1 MVKHPFLEIH
11 SGRSS
16 RWYFCFVSGL
26 LKKIENNYRNLIQQH
41 DIKSR
46 IRDDNT
52 VNFDQLI
59 STRFRWSLYAIAL
72 ILYIGTFIIR
82 GQFSAVINTVGL
94 MIGFIKTGIIIPFV
108 YIPIGVEFAAIYTSI
123 HIDLPRRVRRAD
135 LEMDFTDPMNFG
147 GMYYFGELIRHSYYM
162 FIILII
168 AFLFWTYAP
177 RVSDSI
183 IYYPYPEAGFET
195 TVQFIIFW
203 AIGTVFL
210 VHSVWIFHA
219 HMTKAK
225 REKVKEINQHFQ
237 ELGDDDRSIPE
248 TQPEMKEIL
257 YVQLEHD
264 KSRRVRDMHE
274 YPFNAEMIYQLV
286 LSVLLP
292 LALER
297 ILNTIF

>member
-26 LKKIENNYRNLIQQH
+26 LKKIENDYRNLIQQH
-41 DIKSR
+41 DIKSQ

-52 VNFDQLI
+52 VNFDQII

-72 ILYIGTFIIR
+72 ILYIGTFVIR

-162 FIILII
+162 L
-168 AFLFWTYAP
+168 LF
-177 RVSDSI
+177 
-183 IYYPYPEAGFET
+183 
-195 TVQFIIFW
+195 
-203 AIGTVFL
+203 
-210 VHSVWIFHA
+210 
-219 HMTKAK
+219 
-225 REKVKEINQHFQ
+225 
-237 ELGDDDRSIPE
+237 
-248 TQPEMKEIL
+248 
-257 YVQLEHD
+257 
-264 KSRRVRDMHE
+264 
-274 YPFNAEMIYQLV
+274 
-286 LSVLLP
+286 
-292 LALER
+292 
-297 ILNTIF
+297 